1 MKTFLLGSSGII
13 GSAVVEQL
21 NIMNYEFT
29 GLDKQNPPENSQI
42 KRFIKLD
49 MNNLASVSD
58 ICDMVLDAENNGR
71 INIINCAGYDAKPT
85 NLKFDATAVDK
96 MIMINQRWPVEFI
109 QNLVSRNHHSEILL
123 NVILLDT
130 TYTKISPRPKNYHS
144 NYMKPYSYIMSKA
157 YTESFVKYMTV
168 HYPQH
173 KFNCIAP
180 HLVVTDED
188 NLREKT
194 NLLSND
200 VVKRSCKPEEIASL
214 ICYLLDP
221 ISDFI
226 KGERIKVD
234 GGWTS

>member
-1 MKTFLLGSSGII
+1 
-13 GSAVVEQL
+13 
-21 NIMNYEFT
+21 
-29 GLDKQNPPENSQI
+29 
-42 KRFIKLD
+42 
-49 MNNLASVSD
+49 
-58 ICDMVLDAENNGR
+58 
-71 INIINCAGYDAKPT
+71 
-85 NLKFDATAVDK
+85 
-96 MIMINQRWPVEFI
+96 
-109 QNLVSRNHHSEILL
+109 
-123 NVILLDT
+123 
-130 TYTKISPRPKNYHS
+130 
-144 NYMKPYSYIMSKA
+144 
-157 YTESFVKYMTV
+157 MTV